1 MDKAYDSILC
11 AEIDAISLA
20 KTSFHKGANY
30 FRYQCLCCG
39 EEVYLAAADST
50 IKTPHFRHRRGN
62 NDTECEAYLG
72 QPGAIERSVS
82 ARKRSQEPVSFYFNS
97 DRMTFEIGV
106 SFQHEDFERYES
118 EQATLELK
126 KGYSEKAFLTVP
138 INSTVFVPDTVQ
150 YFTINE
156 YSAYYYLSL
165 FGKVYSFNGVIED
178 KNKLTFFRSRLQDE
192 RAKKVLSNYLYTN
205 TRYVAICEAETCL
218 SRLISFANVECIS
231 EPYEF
236 ITMGKR
242 FFKAEI
248 SIMKSDYDLN
258 LFLLNH
264 NLHVE
269 TSETLN
275 VVWPPVYIKD
285 SDYVCESESVFVS
298 SSFPLVYHGNTNSLC
313 TTDEL
318 ASGITKIRI
327 ENRTIINEKNVE
339 VSLTKSEVA
348 LPDTVQEEVISITS
362 SKWIVPYNLD
372 YFLFDQDGCR
382 KLTIEEKVYLSAN
395 DRIVG
400 YRNNHIKLIV
410 SSGDRDIPS
419 VEEIIDD
426 ILKYHPQSEP
436 YNPDLFLDL
445 SLSESVVTYLEKC
458 YRSGRIN
465 TVIKKYI
472 EEGLL

>member
-165 FGKVYSFNGVIED
+165 FGNV
-178 KNKLTFFRSRLQDE
+178 FFLQE
-192 RAKKVLSNYLYTN
+192 RNQW
-205 TRYVAICEAETCL
+205 
-218 SRLISFANVECIS
+218 
-231 EPYEF
+231 
-236 ITMGKR
+236 
-242 FFKAEI
+242 
-248 SIMKSDYDLN
+248 
-258 LFLLNH
+258 H
-264 NLHVE
+264 
-269 TSETLN
+269 
-275 VVWPPVYIKD
+275 
-285 SDYVCESESVFVS
+285 
-298 SSFPLVYHGNTNSLC
+298 
-313 TTDEL
+313 
-318 ASGITKIRI
+318 
-327 ENRTIINEKNVE
+327 
-339 VSLTKSEVA
+339 
-348 LPDTVQEEVISITS
+348 
-362 SKWIVPYNLD
+362 
-372 YFLFDQDGCR
+372 
-382 KLTIEEKVYLSAN
+382 
-395 DRIVG
+395 
-400 YRNNHIKLIV
+400 
-410 SSGDRDIPS
+410 
-419 VEEIIDD
+419 
-426 ILKYHPQSEP
+426 
-436 YNPDLFLDL
+436 
-445 SLSESVVTYLEKC
+445 
-458 YRSGRIN
+458 
-465 TVIKKYI
+465 
-472 EEGLL
+472 